1 MVPLRAIE
9 TASLLLR
16 LTLLVA
22 ALTVALGLIDG
33 RAALAGSEAQAV
45 RGVEET
51 RARYFAAYRAGDV
64 DAMMRFMT
72 DQTVLNTPLGDQ
84 RGRAAIRERYTRQ
97 FAANRVVFDDRPEE
111 IEAGQTYA
119 FIRGRYTVTV
129 IPKVAEVAEVAEVAT
144 PAAQTAAVQPAR
156 RSGRYL
162 VVLKRSDATPTGWA
176 IHRELV
182 QPLATLDQGPDA
194 AD

>member
-33 RAALAGSEAQAV
+33 RAALAEAQAV

-51 RARYFAAYRAGDV
+51 RAHCFAAYR
-64 DAMMRFMT
+64 
-72 DQTVLNTPLGDQ
+72 
-84 RGRAAIRERYTRQ
+84 
-97 FAANRVVFDDRPEE
+97 
-111 IEAGQTYA
+111 
-119 FIRGRYTVTV
+119 
-129 IPKVAEVAEVAEVAT
+129 EVA
-144 PAAQTAAVQPAR
+144 
-156 RSGRYL
+156 
-162 VVLKRSDATPTGWA
+162 
-176 IHRELV
+176 H
-182 QPLATLDQGPDA
+182 PLAIPDQGPDA

>member
-16 LTLLVA
+16 LTLMVA

-33 RAALAGSEAQAV
+33 RAAQAGSQAQAV

-51 RARYFAAYRAGDV
+51 RTRYFAAYRAGDV

-72 DQTVLNTPLGDQ
+72 DETVLNTPLGEQ

-97 FAANRVVFDDRPEE
+97 FAANRVVFEDRPEE
-111 IEAGQTYA
+111 VAAGQTYA

-129 IPKVAEVAEVAEVAT
+129 IPKVAEAAVVAAPT
-144 PAAQTAAVQPAR
+144 PAVEPVR
-156 RSGRYL
+156 RSGLYL
-162 VVLKRSDATPTGWA
+162 VVLKRSDVSPTGWA
-176 IHRELV
+176 IHREVV
-182 QPLATLDQGPDA
+182 QPLAMLDQGPDA

>member
-33 RAALAGSEAQAV
+33 RAALAEAQAV

-51 RARYFAAYRAGDV
+51 RAPYFAAYR
-64 DAMMRFMT
+64 
-72 DQTVLNTPLGDQ
+72 
-84 RGRAAIRERYTRQ
+84 
-97 FAANRVVFDDRPEE
+97 VV
-111 IEAGQTYA
+111 
-119 FIRGRYTVTV
+119 
-129 IPKVAEVAEVAEVAT
+129 
-144 PAAQTAAVQPAR
+144 
-156 RSGRYL
+156 
-162 VVLKRSDATPTGWA
+162 
-176 IHRELV
+176 V
-182 QPLATLDQGPDA
+182 QPLPGPDA